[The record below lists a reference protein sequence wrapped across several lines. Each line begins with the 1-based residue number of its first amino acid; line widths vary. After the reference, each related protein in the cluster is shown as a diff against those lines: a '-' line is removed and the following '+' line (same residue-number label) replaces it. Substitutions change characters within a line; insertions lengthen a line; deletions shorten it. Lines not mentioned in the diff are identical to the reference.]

1 MRGFRKFGKLGSLFK
16 RYFTLLN
23 KDKSIV
29 TILDEN
35 NNALANVAVQI
46 KRGSYTY
53 VDVTDSNGNVELN
66 GIYSLKYE
74 VILAKSGI
82 EQKVISGWEFS
93 SSSNLVYEQI
103 AKTTQDGMYGGTE
116 QRMYVDESDGGFSDN
131 S

>member
-1 MRGFRKFGKLGSLFK
+1 MRGFRKFSRLGNLFK
-16 RYFTLLN
+16 QYFVLLN

-53 VDVTDSNGNVELN
+53 VDVTDSNGNIELM
-66 GIYSLKYE
+66 GTYALKYE
-74 VILAKSGI
+74 VTLAKSGI
-82 EQKVISGWEFS
+82 EQKVISGWKFS

-103 AKTTQDGMYGGTE
+103 AKTTQDGMYGGTD

>member
-1 MRGFRKFGKLGSLFK
+1 MRGFRKFSRLGNLFK
-16 RYFTLLN
+16 QYFVLLN

-53 VDVTDSNGNVELN
+53 VDVTDSNGNIELM
-66 GIYSLKYE
+66 GTYSLKYE
-74 VILAKSGI
+74 VTLAKSGI
-82 EQKVISGWEFS
+82 EQKIISGWEFS

-103 AKTTQDGMYGGTE
+103 AKTTQDGMYSGTD

-131 S
+131 T